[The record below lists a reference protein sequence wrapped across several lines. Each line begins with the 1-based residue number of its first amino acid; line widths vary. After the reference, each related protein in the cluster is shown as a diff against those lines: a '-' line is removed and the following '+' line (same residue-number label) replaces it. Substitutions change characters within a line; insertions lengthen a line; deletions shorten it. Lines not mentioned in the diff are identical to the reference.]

1 MSAGWWG
8 VVAVVVLGTA
18 LVVYGWAHDRRRVR
32 AALAKAK
39 QPTRSIPGVPE
50 HTVPAYVTEDELTG
64 PAIDPSVTSGE
75 SDLIAHRDAAATLP
89 AGAAE
94 GAFLNRA
101 DRGLAVLVR
110 PDVLVL
116 DADLVGDREVTALL
130 SLAKTRGRPLVIVAP
145 DFGDRTLGVLRA
157 NVRAG
162 TVRTLPIA
170 LADAAAR
177 RRAAALT
184 GGRPIDEG
192 DLLSGWLPE
201 TAWGRCDGWIADLD
215 DSWVLVE
222 GRSTTAGGRETL
234 D

>member
-1 MSAGWWG
+1 M
-8 VVAVVVLGTA
+8 
-18 LVVYGWAHDRRRVR
+18 
-32 AALAKAK
+32 
-39 QPTRSIPGVPE
+39 
-50 HTVPAYVTEDELTG
+50 
-64 PAIDPSVTSGE
+64 
-75 SDLIAHRDAAATLP
+75 
-89 AGAAE
+89 
-94 GAFLNRA
+94 
-101 DRGLAVLVR
+101 
-110 PDVLVL
+110 
-116 DADLVGDREVTALL
+116 
-130 SLAKTRGRPLVIVAP
+130 
-145 DFGDRTLGVLRA
+145 
-157 NVRAG
+157 RAG
-162 TVRTLPIA
+162 TVRTLPIV